1 MFDKIKEILAKVK
14 EDANLTDA
22 LRPDSDL
29 INEVGLDSLQM
40 IGFILEVEETFLV
53 EIDYENFDLEHLK
66 SIEAF
71 MSFLKRLE
79 PQHG

>member
-14 EDANLTDA
+14 EDENLTDS
-22 LRPDSDL
+22 LQPNSDL

-53 EIDYENFDLEHLK
+53 EIDYENFDLKHLN
-66 SIEAF
+66 SIETF
-71 MSFLKRLE
+71 MSFLNRLE

>member
-14 EDANLTDA
+14 EDANLTDT
-22 LRPDSDL
+22 LHPNSDL
-29 INEVGLDSLQM
+29 INDVGLDSLQM

-53 EIDYENFDLEHLK
+53 EIDYENFDLEHLN

-71 MSFLKRLE
+71 MSFLNRLE